1 MRDSVELLSDAHG
14 RQKNHRTS
22 DKSEKFAPPHRASG
36 IDALEQLGCG
46 SLPGEINLVT
56 KPYTREELGR
66 KLRYVL
72 RNE

>member
-1 MRDSVELLSDAHG
+1 MRDSVALLSEARG
-14 RQKNHRTS
+14 RQKDHRTS
-22 DKSEKFAPPHRASG
+22 HNSEKFAPPHRASG

-46 SLPGEINLVT
+46 SLPGEINLIM

-66 KLRYVL
+66 KLRHVL